1 MDAGV
6 SFVSDAIVFTTD
18 TSDWL
23 EANAIE
29 FETWIL
35 DKGTNVAES
44 ADEEDA
50 QGVKL
55 FYQLSPTLLGKQ
67 ARFGAAGNSE
77 LRRTGKAKYRTT
89 IAKHRIAKEGW
100 TIVTTDDLTVQPVT
114 GVEAGKPASYS
125 EAAQELRKLK
135 QDNPAQ
141 AGRLKILRPS
151 ELARN

>member
-1 MDAGV
+1 MQGV

-23 EANAIE
+23 EAKAIE

-44 ADEEDA
+44 ADEEDP

-89 IAKHRIAKEGW
+89 IAKHKIAKEGW

-114 GVEAGKPASYS
+114 GVEAGRPMSYS
-125 EAAQELRKLK
+125 EAVQELR
-135 QDNPAQ
+135 N
-141 AGRLKILRPS
+141 
-151 ELARN
+151 